1 MTAVAGAGTHCKFE
15 ASDSVSDEVVL
26 LKILDVLKDT
36 LTSDLGDVLSDEA
49 VCEMMETGLSM
60 CCQMR
65 LSGKSLQR
73 ATCIP
78 DGSNETISTEMLRRS
93 AEKTMQAMLVS
104 VFKRLHSIPTSV
116 EEAEMRASAA
126 KASTTD
132 GTQTPNEEQQLRMTA
147 PDPTSGSI
155 PAASTSK
162 EDRPTITRTPSFI
175 SPSSLLSPSTPVSPK
190 LGGLDLDGDDA
201 YEVRSYGLPSI
212 REILRVLISLL
223 NPHDQQHTDSMRLMA
238 LGLLNV
244 AFEIGGRSIGRFPS
258 LRVVVADGLCKYLF
272 QLARSESPVL
282 LATTMRLVS
291 NVFDTMREHLKLQQE
306 LFISFL
312 VDRLVRPVGN
322 AAALTRKGEMESEL
336 DASTWNVD
344 ESANMAIA
352 TQKNAHLST
361 PTSERRSSG
370 SLGQSVGPSSTNTRY
385 QPLPVSE
392 SRDLMLEYLVQ
403 FARAPDFMTNLW
415 INYDCNVDCEDLFE
429 RLVKFFS
436 RVRAPLDR

>member
-1 MTAVAGAGTHCKFE
+1 
-15 ASDSVSDEVVL
+15 
-26 LKILDVLKDT
+26 
-36 LTSDLGDVLSDEA
+36 
-49 VCEMMETGLSM
+49 
-60 CCQMR
+60 
-65 LSGKSLQR
+65 
-73 ATCIP
+73 
-78 DGSNETISTEMLRRS
+78 MLRRS
-93 AEKTMQAMLVS
+93 AERTMQAMLVS
-104 VFKRLHSIPTSV
+104 VFTKLHSIPTSAEE
-116 EEAEMRASAA
+116 EEARASAA
-126 KASTTD
+126 KANAND

-155 PAASTSK
+155 PAASSSTD
-162 EDRPTITRTPSFI
+162 DRPTITRTPSFI
-175 SPSSLLSPSTPVSPK
+175 SPTSLLSPSTPISPRIGT
-190 LGGLDLDGDDA
+190 LELEQDEPS
-201 YEVRSYGLPSI
+201 EVKSYSLPSI

-282 LATTMRLVS
+282 LSTTMRVVS

-306 LFISFL
+306 LFVSFL

-322 AAALTRKGEMESEL
+322 ASLHARKGEMESEL
-336 DASTWNVD
+336 DASTWNMEDSGSLAV
-344 ESANMAIA
+344 SPQRNS
-352 TQKNAHLST
+352 HLTT
-361 PTSERRSSG
+361 PTNERRSSG
-370 SLGQSVGPSSTNTRY
+370 SLGQSVAPSGSHTRY
-385 QPLPVSE
+385 QPLPGSE

-429 RLVKFFS
+429 RLIKFFS
-436 RVRAPLDR
+436 RVSLVLRWQRWQQLIRSFKLSGCLSSAAQWSLPSRQFATSVLGHLTYLR